1 MIDTEEIYSLKI
13 ADHAPATGG
22 VLTEVIMGLSRT
34 QKTLPAKLLYDKRGS
49 EIFEEICLLPSY
61 YPTRTE
67 TKILRENA
75 AEMAKLIGD
84 DVMIIEPGSG
94 SAEKVR
100 ILLHELKGKKSYVPI
115 EISREILLRTT
126 RELLEEFPGM
136 GLYPVCADFTKSL
149 SLPLTVGSRPGKKVV
164 FFPGS
169 TIGNLDPDEAQA
181 FLKEA
186 ADMVSGGGILI
197 GVDMKKNT
205 EILRKAYNDPEGVT
219 AAFNLNLLT
228 RLNRDLNATFNTGNF
243 RHEAV
248 YNEEKGRIEMHLIS
262 LLPQIVRVNQTV
274 FRFRE
279 GETIHT
285 ENSYKYSIEEFTA
298 LGRRAGLTLR
308 KSWQDKENLFS
319 VYYFEHE

>member
-13 ADHAPATGG
+13 ADQGIPAGG
-22 VLTEVIMGLSRT
+22 ILTEVIMGLSRA
-34 QKTLPAKLLYDKRGS
+34 QKTLPAKLLYDKKGS
-49 EIFEEICLLPSY
+49 EIFEQICILPSY

-67 TKILRENA
+67 KKILIENV
-75 AEMAKLIGD
+75 AEMASLIGD

-100 ILLHELKGKKSYVPI
+100 ILLHELRGNKSYVPI
-115 EISREILLRTT
+115 EISKEILLRTSH
-126 RELLEEFPGM
+126 ELIEEFPGM

-169 TIGNLDPDEAQA
+169 TIGNLDPDEAKS

-186 ADMVSGGGILI
+186 SDLVSGGGILI
-197 GVDMKKNT
+197 GVDMKKNP
-205 EILRKAYNDPEGVT
+205 EILRNAYNDPEGVT
-219 AAFNLNLLT
+219 AAFNLNLLQ
-228 RLNRDLNATFNTGNF
+228 RLNRDLDATFDLKNF
-243 RHEAV
+243 RHEAI
-248 YNEEKGRIEMHLIS
+248 YNEKLGRIEMHLIS
-262 LLPQIVRVNQTV
+262 CLPQLVRVNQTV

-285 ENSYKYSIEEFTA
+285 ENSYKYSIAEFTD
-298 LGRRAGLTLR
+298 LGQKAGLTLR